1 MKNIYK
7 KSSSSPQATIASSD
21 MYVSSD
27 EGTLSDGRKCRRSN
41 HAWYRHQQIQP
52 REKSIF
58 SSMQEPMK
66 KDEMQLLEKSME
78 QIRKKEGNLREK
90 VGELKMQLKS

>member
-1 MKNIYK
+1 
-7 KSSSSPQATIASSD
+7 
-21 MYVSSD
+21 
-27 EGTLSDGRKCRRSN
+27 
-41 HAWYRHQQIQP
+41 
-52 REKSIF
+52 
-58 SSMQEPMK
+58 MQEPMK